1 MDLKLLQIQK
11 ILENIEAESPKFDLE
26 KLASSPKKD
35 NRVVEES
42 VSLSEAKE
50 KLEKVAECILN
61 FVDKNM
67 SPLTKFASAHKLS
80 PDEEKSLFLSALYN
94 KTLYNIKQAMD
105 EDKKSDEE
113 EDKASEDSPPE
124 DSAKSDTEED
134 VATSGESGTAS
145 EDEMLGSL
153 GASPDSGAGGDLNQ
167 EADSLTNILDE
178 IEKALNEE
186 APEGAEG
193 EMVESATEESPEE
206 TSEEAPEDLEKKSN
220 YEAGVLDKK
229 DSKKDNKKDKATEA
243 KTDNESAEETVV
255 GVCPDCKQEPCV
267 CEGVEKDASA
277 EEYEN
282 LKSVLLDEE
291 NVACLDEVLKEMKIN
306 IDKLPNMVSQKHL
319 VKKAI
324 ANKIATDISVYR
336 MKHANT
342 KKANIADNEIKML
355 MRSYLK
361 SLLNI

>member
-35 NRVVEES
+35 NKIVEES

-50 KLEKVAECILN
+50 KLEKVAECILA

-124 DSAKSDTEED
+124 DSVKSDTEED
-134 VATSGESGTAS
+134 LATSGESETAS

-193 EMVESATEESPEE
+193 EMVEGAAEES
-206 TSEEAPEDLEKKSN
+206 PEDLEKKSN
-220 YEAGVLDKK
+220 YEAGVLDKE
-229 DSKKDNKKDKATEA
+229 DSNKDNKKDKAAEA
-243 KTDNESAEETVV
+243 KTDDKSAEEAVV

-277 EEYEN
+277 EEYDN

-306 IDKLPNMVSQKHL
+306 IDKLPNMVNKNHL

-336 MKHANT
+336 MKNANT